1 MAFRAPTGDL
11 DIESPRGGGF
21 RAPQSDLE
29 PFGFTAPRQD
39 LDEEGPGAI
48 DYAAAFGSDIAI
60 SEAGRLG
67 GAAVG
72 TAFLP
77 GIGTAIGYVVGGMG
91 AGAAGSIARQ
101 RILDPDGELSYGQIV
116 ADAFINLIPGA
127 KGAKFGA
134 SAVARQAA
142 AGAGIS
148 AGARV
153 AETAIDEGELP
164 TLEELTSAGLTGAAL
179 GAGLGVSGEAFSKAY
194 SKFAGMPTRR
204 LSEAFKIGDPDAK
217 ILVDGVERTGKEY
230 GEMLPKT
237 FNDLKLGISE
247 AYSDDLI
254 RARVLQD
261 EVAGGQIKQ
270 EDGVI
275 DRFLNVFDSKGV
287 RPSKKGPLKV
297 KSDESDFYLQR
308 RLAEGKI
315 TAKNEELEKL
325 VDIDGAF
332 LASKAND
339 LGSEASVLSRS
350 VNNYLYAKHGIA
362 YNKANRS
369 TFEGKDGA
377 AGETTKVF
385 KQIIKDFESKGL
397 QNELKESI
405 ELRRDLSKRILNT
418 IEEGGLISKGDA
430 NKLRKQFPNYVPLNR
445 IIETDELA
453 DVAPAITGRSG
464 RYETVSPGIQ
474 RAKGSKLDVDD
485 ISQNIVDNLVGAT
498 RRAQVNKA
506 NQAFV
511 KLIRD
516 NPTAAGS
523 IASVRKPKVVST
535 KLVKDT
541 SESAN
546 ALRAQGKSVPSKKV
560 PVYENADKNVL
571 TVFENGKPLFVE
583 FKDPR
588 LAAAMKGTNR
598 EVATGIIKAAQGFN
612 RFIGGLYTRFNP
624 EFMIPNLIRD
634 RSEALVNNMQKMSM
648 GQAFKTL
655 DPISTVRDDMATITR
670 NITGRRASGGRGAE
684 MDKLYDEF
692 VSSGARTGGLG
703 LSTLDDVE
711 KSIAELGKKL
721 NAPTKSKARQFNK
734 FINGV
739 NEVFEN
745 ATRFATYRRGRAD
758 GMTMDQAALAARNS
772 SFDPQ
777 LQGAQGDTIRAL
789 YLFSNPAIQGA
800 KNFIRSMKNPKVAT
814 TVMGGLTATA
824 YTIDKYNKTIDE
836 NWREKIPDFKVNKHI
851 TIVQGKKPD
860 GSLNYISIPIGYS
873 MVPFKIAGDYTQRI
887 MFGGEDNIEA
897 SEVAKD
903 MSKNIIDAYNPMGGS
918 PIPTVLRPITELASN
933 KDGLGR
939 DIRPSWLE
947 DDPRSETEKIHP
959 WTARTQGGELALN
972 LAEQLDDMGY
982 ETSPENL
989 LYLYRNYTGGP
1000 GTTVKR
1006 LFNVTSKLM
1015 NGEKTD
1021 RSDRLIA
1028 QRFFGETYAKTFEM
1042 RTGDQ
1047 EIIDRIEKD
1056 QATASS
1062 KLRRVADKYTDR
1074 LSKSDS
1080 PQERSRILQDMMIDP
1095 KAEDAVVRRVET
1107 FLKDEAAGITY
1118 ADKQV
1123 KSLSVA
1129 GRAQYFVERI
1139 KDMDN
1144 EEAARYLQEQIDRRV
1159 LTPSVEEAMMGMQA
1173 FQSAFGK

>member
-1 MAFRAPTGDL
+1 MAFIAP
-11 DIESPRGGGF
+11 SK
-21 RAPQSDLE
+21 DLE
-29 PFGFTAPRQD
+29 PQESISQGFVAPSKDLEPVGFTAPTKD
-39 LDEEGPGAI
+39 LDSEDPGAA
-48 DYAAAFGSDIAI
+48 DYASAFAADIAI
-60 SEAGRLG
+60 SEAGRFG
-67 GAAVG
+67 GAAIG
-72 TAFLP
+72 TAALP

-101 RILDPDGELSYGQIV
+101 RILNPNGELSYGQIV

-127 KGAKFGA
+127 KGAKFGV
-134 SAVARQAA
+134 SAVARQAT

-164 TLEELTSAGLTGAAL
+164 SMDELTSAGLTGAAL
-179 GAGLGVSGEAFSKAY
+179 GAGLGISGEAFSKAY

-217 ILVDGVERTGKEY
+217 ILVNGVERTGKEY
-230 GEMLPKT
+230 GEMLPSN
-237 FNDLKLGISE
+237 FRDLKLGISE

-254 RARVLQD
+254 RARVLQN

-270 EDGVI
+270 KGGV
-275 DRFLNVFDSKGV
+275 
-287 RPSKKGPLKV
+287 LKV
-297 KSDESDFYLQR
+297 RSDESDFYLQR

-315 TAKNEELEKL
+315 TAKNEELQKL

-332 LASKAND
+332 LLSKANE
-339 LGSEASVLSRS
+339 LGSDASVLSRS
-350 VNNYLYAKHGIA
+350 VNDYLYAKHGVS

-369 TFEGKDGA
+369 KFGGDGA
-377 AGETTKVF
+377 AGRTTKEF
-385 KQIIKDFESKGL
+385 QETIRDFESRGL
-397 QNELKESI
+397 NRQLKESI
-405 ELRRDLSKRILNT
+405 ELRQDLSKRILNT
-418 IEEGGLISKGDA
+418 IEEGGLISKVDA
-430 NKLRKQFPNYVPLNR
+430 SKLRKQFPNYVPLNR
-445 IIETDELA
+445 ILETDDLA
-453 DVAPAITGRSG
+453 DVASTIAGRAG
-464 RYETVSPGIQ
+464 RYETLASGIR
-474 RAKGSKLDVDD
+474 RARGSGLEVND
-485 ISQNIVDNLVGAT
+485 ISQNIVDNLIGAT

-516 NPTAAGS
+516 NPATAGN
-523 IASVRKPKVVST
+523 IAIVRKPRIVST

-546 ALRAQGKSVPSKKV
+546 ALRAQGKKVPPKKI

-571 TVFENGKPLFVE
+571 TVFENGKPMFVE
-583 FKDPR
+583 FKDPK
-588 LAAAMKGTNR
+588 LASAMKGTNR

-624 EFMIPNLIRD
+624 EFMVPNLIRD
-634 RSEALVNNMQKMSM
+634 RSEAFVNNMQKMSF

-655 DPISTVRDDMATITR
+655 DPISTVRDDMRTITR
-670 NITGRRASGGRGAE
+670 NLRGQRASGGRAAD

-711 KSIAELGKKL
+711 KNIAELGKKL
-721 NAPTKSKARQFNK
+721 NAPTKSKAKQFNK
-734 FINGV
+734 VVNGI

-777 LQGAQGDTIRAL
+777 LQGAQGDTLRAL

-800 KNFIRSMKNPKVAT
+800 KNFLRSMNPVKNPRLAAS
-814 TVMGGLTATA
+814 VMGALTATA

-836 NWREKIPDFKVNKHI
+836 NWREKIPDFKVNKHM
-851 TIVQGKKPD
+851 TIVRGQNPD
-860 GSLNYISIPIGYS
+860 GSLDYISIPIGYS
-873 MVPFKIAGDYTQRI
+873 MVPFKIAADYAQRI
-887 MFGGEDNIEA
+887 MFGDEENIDA
-897 SEVAKD
+897 AAVAKD
-903 MSKNIIDAYNPMGGS
+903 MSKNIIDSYNPMGGS
-918 PIPTVLRPITELASN
+918 PVPTVLRPITELASN

-947 DDPRSETEKIHP
+947 NENISEVEKIHS
-959 WTARTQGGELALN
+959 WTARTQGGELAIN
-972 LAEQLDDMGY
+972 LSEQLEDMGY
-982 ETSPENL
+982 EVSPENL

-1000 GTTVKR
+1000 GTTVQR
-1006 LFNVTSKLM
+1006 LFNVTSKMM
-1015 NGEKTD
+1015 NGEKVTS
-1021 RSDRLIA
+1021 SDVPLLR
-1028 QRFFGETYAKTFEM
+1028 RFFGETYAKTFEL

-1047 EIIDRIEKD
+1047 QLIENIDKQENTTSARASRI
-1056 QATASS
+1056 ASGY
-1062 KLRRVADKYTDR
+1062 KTKIQNA
-1074 LSKSDS
+1074 DS
-1080 PQERSRILQDMMIDP
+1080 PQERSRILQDMLVDP
-1095 KAEDAVVRRVET
+1095 ETNEAVLRRVET
-1107 FLKDEAAGITY
+1107 FLKDESAGITT
-1118 ADKQV
+1118 ADKRV

-1129 GRAQYFVERI
+1129 GRAQYFIERI
-1139 KDMDN
+1139 EGMDRQ
-1144 EEAARYLQEQIDRRV
+1144 EAARYLQEQINRGV
-1159 LTPSVEEAMMGMQA
+1159 LTPKVQETMGSMQS
-1173 FQSAFGK
+1173 FKSFFGK

>member
-1 MAFRAPTGDL
+1 MAFIAP
-11 DIESPRGGGF
+11 SK
-21 RAPQSDLE
+21 DLE
-29 PFGFTAPRQD
+29 PQESISQGFVAPSKDLEPIGFTAPTQD
-39 LDEEGPGAI
+39 LESEGPGAA
-48 DYAAAFGSDIAI
+48 DYAAAFAADIAI

-67 GAAVG
+67 GATAG
-72 TAFLP
+72 TAVLP
-77 GIGTAIGYVVGGMG
+77 GVGTAIGYVVGGMG

-101 RILDPDGELSYGQIV
+101 RILDPDGDLSYGQIV

-164 TLEELTSAGLTGAAL
+164 SMDELASAGLTGAAL

-230 GEMLPKT
+230 GEMLPKN
-237 FNDLKLGISE
+237 FRDVKLGISE

-261 EVAGGQIKQ
+261 EVAAGQIKQ
-270 EDGVI
+270 KDGV
-275 DRFLNVFDSKGV
+275 
-287 RPSKKGPLKV
+287 LKV

-315 TAKNEELEKL
+315 TAKNEELQKL
-325 VDIDGAF
+325 VDVDGAF
-332 LASKAND
+332 LLSKANE
-339 LGSEASVLSRS
+339 LGSEASTLSRS
-350 VNNYLYAKHGIA
+350 VNDYLYAKHGVA
-362 YNKANRS
+362 YNKANKS
-369 TFEGKDGA
+369 KFGGDGA
-377 AGETTKVF
+377 AGRTTKEFQETVR
-385 KQIIKDFESKGL
+385 DFEARGL
-397 QNELKESI
+397 NKQLQESI
-405 ELRRDLSKRILNT
+405 DLRQDLSKRILNT
-418 IEEGGLISKGDA
+418 IEEGGLISKVDA

-445 IIETDELA
+445 ILETDELA
-453 DVAPAITGRSG
+453 DVASTIAGRSG
-464 RYETVSPGIQ
+464 RYETLASGIR
-474 RAKGSKLDVDD
+474 RAKGSDLEVND
-485 ISQNIVDNLVGAT
+485 ISQNIVDNLIGAT

-511 KLIRD
+511 KLVRD
-516 NPTAAGS
+516 NPTTAGD
-523 IASVRKPKVVST
+523 IAVVRKPKVVST

-546 ALRAQGKSVPSKKV
+546 TLRAQGKKVPSKKV

-588 LAAAMKGTNR
+588 LASAMKGTNR
-598 EVATGIIKAAQGFN
+598 EVATGIMKAAQGFN
-612 RFIGGLYTRFNP
+612 KFVGGLYTRFNP
-624 EFMIPNLIRD
+624 EFLIPNLIRD
-634 RSEALVNNMQKMSM
+634 RSEAFVNNMQKMSL

-655 DPISTVRDDMATITR
+655 DPISTVRDDMRTIRR
-670 NITGRRASGGRGAE
+670 NLRGERASGGRAAE
-684 MDKLYDEF
+684 MDKMYDEF
-692 VSSGARTGGLG
+692 VASGAKTGGLG
-703 LSTLDDVE
+703 LSTLDDIE
-711 KSIAELGKKL
+711 KSIAELGSKL
-721 NAPTKSKARQFNK
+721 NAPTKSKVREFNK
-734 FINGV
+734 AVNAIN
-739 NEVFEN
+739 EWFEN

-777 LQGAQGDTIRAL
+777 LQGAQGDTLRAL

-800 KNFIRSMKNPKVAT
+800 KNFLRSMNPVKNPRLAAS
-814 TVMGGLTATA
+814 VMGGLTATA

-836 NWREKIPDFKVNKHI
+836 NWREKIPDFKVNKHM
-851 TIVQGKKPD
+851 TIVRGQKPD
-860 GSLNYISIPIGYS
+860 GSLDYISIPIGYS
-873 MVPFKIAGDYTQRI
+873 MVPFKIAADYGQRI
-887 MFGGEDNIEA
+887 MFGGEENLDA
-897 SEVAKD
+897 SAVAKD
-903 MSKNIIDAYNPMGGS
+903 MSKNIIDSYNPMGGS
-918 PIPTVLRPITELASN
+918 PVPTVLRPIAELASN

-947 DDPRSETEKIHP
+947 NENISEVEKIHP

-972 LAEQLDDMGY
+972 LSEQLEDMGY
-982 ETSPENL
+982 EVSPENL

-1000 GTTVKR
+1000 GTTVQR
-1006 LFNVTSKLM
+1006 LFNVTSKMM
-1015 NGEKTD
+1015 NGEKVTRAD
-1021 RSDRLIA
+1021 VPLLR
-1028 QRFFGETYAKTFEM
+1028 RFFGETYAKTFEL

-1047 EIIDRIEKD
+1047 QIIDNIDKQENTSRAKASRIASGYKTKIQ
-1056 QATASS
+1056 QA
-1062 KLRRVADKYTDR
+1062 
-1074 LSKSDS
+1074 DS
-1080 PQERSRILQDMMIDP
+1080 PQERSRILQDMLIDP
-1095 KAEDAVVRRVET
+1095 AANESVVRRVET
-1107 FLKDEAAGITY
+1107 FLKDEAAGITA
-1118 ADKQV
+1118 ADKRV

-1129 GRAQYFVERI
+1129 GRAQYFIERI
-1139 KDMDN
+1139 EGMDRQ
-1144 EEAARYLQEQIDRRV
+1144 EAARYLQEQINRRV
-1159 LTPSVEEAMMGMQA
+1159 LTPKVEETMGSMQA
-1173 FQSAFGK
+1173 FKSFFGK

>member
-1 MAFRAPTGDL
+1 MAIRY
-11 DIESPRGGGF
+11 
-21 RAPQSDLE
+21 
-29 PFGFTAPRQD
+29 
-39 LDEEGPGAI
+39 LDEEVKESNIRYLDDEPSEPSIRYLEDDPGAA
-48 DYAAAFGSDIAI
+48 DYVAAFGSDIAI

-72 TAFLP
+72 TAILP
-77 GIGTAIGYVVGGMG
+77 GVGTAIGYVLGGMG

-164 TLEELTSAGLTGAAL
+164 SMNELASAGLTGAAL

-230 GEMLPKT
+230 GEMLPKN
-237 FNDLKLGISE
+237 FRDVKLGISE

-254 RARVLQD
+254 RARVLQN
-261 EVAGGQIKQ
+261 EVAAGQIKQ
-270 EDGVI
+270 KDGV
-275 DRFLNVFDSKGV
+275 
-287 RPSKKGPLKV
+287 LKV

-315 TAKNEELEKL
+315 TAKNEELQKL
-325 VDIDGAF
+325 VDVDGAF
-332 LASKAND
+332 LLSKANE
-339 LGSEASVLSRS
+339 LGSEASTLSRS
-350 VNNYLYAKHGIA
+350 VNDYLYAKHGVA
-362 YNKANRS
+362 YNKANKS
-369 TFEGKDGA
+369 KFGGDGA
-377 AGETTKVF
+377 AGRTTKEFQETVR
-385 KQIIKDFESKGL
+385 DFEARGL
-397 QNELKESI
+397 NKQLQESI
-405 ELRRDLSKRILNT
+405 DLRQDLSKRILNT
-418 IEEGGLISKGDA
+418 IEEGGLISKVDA
-430 NKLRKQFPNYVPLNR
+430 NKLRKEFPNYVPLNR
-445 IIETDELA
+445 ILETDELA
-453 DVAPAITGRSG
+453 DVASTIAGRSG
-464 RYETVSPGIQ
+464 RYETLASGIR
-474 RAKGSKLDVDD
+474 RAKGSDLEVND
-485 ISQNIVDNLVGAT
+485 ISQNIVDNLIGAT

-511 KLIRD
+511 KLVKD
-516 NPTAAGS
+516 NPTTAGD
-523 IASVRKPKVVST
+523 IAVVRKPKVVST

-546 ALRAQGKSVPSKKV
+546 TLRAQGKKVPSKKV

-588 LAAAMKGTNR
+588 LASAMKGTNR

-624 EFMIPNLIRD
+624 EFMVPNLIRD
-634 RSEALVNNMQKMSM
+634 RSEAFVNNMQKMSL

-655 DPISTVRDDMATITR
+655 DPISTVRDDMRTITR
-670 NITGRRASGGRGAE
+670 NLRGQKASGGRAAD

-711 KSIAELGKKL
+711 KNIAELGKKL
-721 NAPTKSKARQFNK
+721 NAPTKSKAKQFNK
-734 FINGV
+734 VVNGI

-777 LQGAQGDTIRAL
+777 LQGAQGDTLRAL

-800 KNFIRSMKNPKVAT
+800 KNFLRSMKNPKVAAS
-814 TVMGGLTATA
+814 VMGGLTATA

-836 NWREKIPDFKVNKHI
+836 NWREKIPDFKVNKHM
-851 TIVQGKKPD
+851 TIVRGQKPD
-860 GSLNYISIPIGYS
+860 GSLDYISIPIGYS
-873 MVPFKIAGDYTQRI
+873 MVPFKIAADYGQRI
-887 MFGGEDNIEA
+887 MFGGEENLDA
-897 SEVAKD
+897 SAVAKD
-903 MSKNIIDAYNPMGGS
+903 MGKNIIDSYNPMGGS
-918 PIPTVLRPITELASN
+918 PVPTVLRPIAELASN

-947 DDPRSETEKIHP
+947 NENISEVEKIHP

-972 LAEQLDDMGY
+972 LSEQLEDMGY
-982 ETSPENL
+982 EVSPENL

-1000 GTTVKR
+1000 GTTVQR
-1006 LFNVTSKLM
+1006 LFNVTSKMM
-1015 NGEKTD
+1015 NGEKVTRAD
-1021 RSDRLIA
+1021 VPLLR
-1028 QRFFGETYAKTFEM
+1028 RFFGETYAKTFEL

-1047 EIIDRIEKD
+1047 QIIDNIDKQENTSRAKASRI
-1056 QATASS
+1056 ASGY
-1062 KLRRVADKYTDR
+1062 KTKIQKA
-1074 LSKSDS
+1074 DS
-1080 PQERSRILQDMMIDP
+1080 PQERSRILQDMLIDP
-1095 KAEDAVVRRVET
+1095 DANESVVRRIET
-1107 FLKDEAAGITY
+1107 FLKDEAAGIT
-1118 ADKQV
+1118 AIDKQV
-1123 KSLSVA
+1123 KGRLSST
-1129 GRAQYFVERI
+1129 GKAQFFIERI
-1139 KDMDN
+1139 EGMDRQ
-1144 EEAARYLQEQIDRRV
+1144 EAARYLQEQINRGV
-1159 LTPSVEEAMMGMQA
+1159 LTPKVEETMGSMQA
-1173 FQSAFGK
+1173 FKSFFGK

>member
-1 MAFRAPTGDL
+1 MAFDPNKPYEL
-11 DIESPRGGGF
+11 VSGGF
-21 RAPQSDLE
+21 DPTQSFTLVEEPTSSFDLSK
-29 PFGFTAPRQD
+29 PYTIS
-39 LDEEGPGAI
+39 DEEGPGAI

-77 GIGTAIGYVVGGMG
+77 GIGTAIGYVIGGMG

-101 RILDPDGELSYGQIV
+101 RILNPDGELSYGQIV

-127 KGAKFGA
+127 KAGKFGA

-164 TLEELTSAGLTGAAL
+164 TFEELASAGLTGAAL
-179 GAGLGVSGEAFSKAY
+179 GAGLGVSGEVFSNAY

-237 FNDLKLGISE
+237 FNDIKLGISE

-261 EVAGGQIKQ
+261 EVAAGQIKDAGQ
-270 EDGVI
+270 
-275 DRFLNVFDSKGV
+275 
-287 RPSKKGPLKV
+287 LKV

-315 TAKNEELEKL
+315 SAKNEELERL

-332 LASKAND
+332 LSSKAND
-339 LGSEASVLSRS
+339 LESEASILSRS
-350 VNNYLYAKHGIA
+350 VNDYLYAKHGVA
-362 YNKANRS
+362 YNKANQS
-369 TFEGKDGA
+369 KFGGDGA
-377 AGETTKVF
+377 AGRTTKEFQETV
-385 KQIIKDFESKGL
+385 KDFEARGL
-397 QNELKESI
+397 DKELGESI
-405 ELRRDLSKRILNT
+405 ELRKDLSKRILNT

-445 IIETDELA
+445 ILETDELA
-453 DVAPAITGRSG
+453 DVASTVTGRAG
-464 RYETVSPGIQ
+464 RYETLSSGIR
-474 RAKGSKLDVDD
+474 RAKGSDLEVND
-485 ISQNIVDNLVGAT
+485 ISQNIVDNLIGAT

-516 NPTAAGS
+516 NPATAGD
-523 IASVRKPKVVST
+523 IAVVRKPKVVST

-541 SESAN
+541 SETAN
-546 ALRAQGKSVPSKKV
+546 ALRAQGKKVSPKKV
-560 PVYENADKNVL
+560 PIYENADKNVL

-598 EVATGIIKAAQGFN
+598 EVATGIIKAVQPIT
-612 RFIGGLYTRFNP
+612 RFLGGLYTRFNP
-624 EFMIPNLIRD
+624 EFMVPNLIRD
-634 RSEALVNNMQKMSM
+634 RSEALVNNAQKMSM

-670 NITGRRASGGRGAE
+670 NITGQRASGGRAAE

-692 VSSGARTGGLG
+692 VESGARTGGLG
-703 LSTLDDVE
+703 LSTLNDIE

-721 NAPTKSKARQFNK
+721 NAPTKSKAKQFNK
-734 FINGV
+734 FVNGV

-745 ATRFATYRRGRAD
+745 STRFATYRRGRAD

-777 LQGAQGDTIRAL
+777 LQGAQGDSLRAL
-789 YLFSNPAIQGA
+789 YMFSNPAIQGA
-800 KNFIRSMKNPKVAT
+800 KNFLRSMNPVKNPRLAAS
-814 TVMGGLTATA
+814 VMGALTATT
-824 YTIDKYNKTIDE
+824 YTLDRYNKTIDE
-836 NWREKIPDFKVNKHI
+836 NYREKIPEFKLNKHL
-851 TIVQGKKPD
+851 TIVQGTKPD
-860 GSLNYISIPIGYS
+860 GSLDYISIPIGYS
-873 MVPFKIAGDYTQRI
+873 MVPFKIASDYLQRI
-887 MFGGEDNIEA
+887 MFGDEENIDA
-897 SEVAKD
+897 SAVAKD
-903 MSKNIIDAYNPMGGS
+903 MSRNIIDSYNPMGGS
-918 PIPTVLRPITELASN
+918 PIPTVLKPMFELSRN

-947 DDPRSETEKIHP
+947 NENISDVEKIHP

-972 LAEQLDDMGY
+972 LAEQIQDMGY
-982 ETSPENL
+982 EVSPETL
-989 LYLYRNYTGGP
+989 LFLYRNYTGGP
-1000 GTTVKR
+1000 GETVKR
-1006 LFNVTSKLM
+1006 LFNVTSKMM
-1015 NGEKTD
+1015 NGEKISRAD
-1021 RSDRLIA
+1021 IPVAR
-1028 QRFFGETYAKTFEM
+1028 RFFGETYAKTFEL

-1047 EIIDRIEKD
+1047 QLIENIDKQENTSRAKASRI
-1056 QATASS
+1056 ASGY
-1062 KLRRVADKYTDR
+1062 KTKIQNA
-1074 LSKSDS
+1074 DS
-1080 PQERSRILQDMMIDP
+1080 PQEQSRILQDMLVDP
-1095 KAEDAVVRRVET
+1095 EANEAVTRRVET
-1107 FLKDEAAGITY
+1107 FLKDQAAGITA
-1118 ADKQV
+1118 ADKRV

-1129 GRAQYFVERI
+1129 GRAQYFMDRI

-1144 EEAARYLQEQIDRRV
+1144 EEAARYLQEQINRRV
-1159 LTPSVEEAMMGMQA
+1159 LTPRVEEAMMGMQA
-1173 FQSAFGK
+1173 FQSAFGQ